1 MTNSQTLRLT
11 STHALK
17 LVVIILALACC
28 SAISPAQ
35 SASHPTRDWT
45 RYPAVVEIDNPP
57 GDIFAISD
65 LHGHSSGLYRLLTS
79 SGLLEYRPPT
89 GWVWKGGNAVLVVV
103 GDLIDNKYPPNT
115 GSITV
120 IIMLRRLQELA
131 AREGGQVIVTMGN
144 HEAEFLA
151 DWNGNKTAAFRNELT
166 NWAIK
171 SDYNLYKPDRV
182 ANCEGDLGRWLC
194 QLPVA
199 ARVGEWFF
207 AHAGYTNNRNIPTIN
222 SDIAADFAL
231 NGFKTKQLV
240 GKQSIL
246 EAGLDETGPK
256 GPDGIGLPWVF
267 NGNKNNNPEDT
278 LKQFTRTLGVRH
290 IVQGHKPGNVNFK
303 HGLRRE
309 RGVMFQ
315 AYGLLFLID
324 GDMNS
329 HPDSSG
335 DDNYGAALRIYRSG
349 GETSMIAGDTTRC
362 IKTRWRAIAIQK
374 NGTQKT
380 LWEGTVEKTARG
392 EPCR

>member
-1 MTNSQTLRLT
+1 MTNSQKLRLT

-17 LVVIILALACC
+17 LIVIILALACC
-28 SAISPAQ
+28 AISPAQ
-35 SASHPTRDWT
+35 NASHPPRDWAT
-45 RYPAVVEIDNPP
+45 YPAVVEVNKPP
-57 GDIFAISD
+57 GDIFAVSD
-65 LHGHSSGLYRLLTS
+65 LHGHPRGLYRILTS

-103 GDLIDNKYPPNT
+103 GDLIDNKNPPNT

-120 IIMLRRLQELA
+120 ISMLRHLQELA

-171 SDYNLYKPDRV
+171 SDYNLYKPERV
-182 ANCEGDLGRWLC
+182 ANCEGDLGRWFC
-194 QLPVA
+194 RLPVA

-207 AHAGYTNNRNIPTIN
+207 AHAGYTKNRNIPTIK
-222 SDIAADFAL
+222 SDIEADFAL
-231 NGFKTKQLV
+231 NGFKAKQLV

-246 EAGLDETGPK
+246 EARLDDRGPK
-256 GPDGIGLPWVF
+256 EKASDDKGLPWVF

-278 LKQFTRTLGVRH
+278 LKQFTSTLGVRH
-290 IVQGHKPGNVNFK
+290 IVQGHTPGTVPELNRNES
-303 HGLRRE
+303 GE
-309 RGVMFQ
+309 MFQ
-315 AYGLLFLID
+315 AYGGLLFLID

-329 HPDSSG
+329 IADSDN
-335 DDNYGAALRIYRSG
+335 DDKYGAALRITVQ
-349 GETSMIAGDTTRC
+349 GETSMMAGDSTRC
-362 IKTRWRAIAIQK
+362 ITTTTQAIAIQK

-380 LWEGTVEKTARG
+380 LWKETVKKTPTG